1 MDFARIRE
9 ALDQHRPGHT
19 LPQPFY
25 TDPEIFAFDLDAAF
39 AHSWIMAGFEAELP
53 LPGSTLAFTVGR
65 SPVVLVRGRDGAI
78 RGFHNTCRHRGA
90 QVVAEGRARAPRLM
104 CPYHQWVYELDG
116 RLVHTKRM
124 QEDFDPATHGLRPL
138 AVETVAGTIYVS
150 LDEAPDFSPFRD
162 VLGPM
167 LAPHRLER
175 GKLAFETKL
184 VERGNW
190 KLVMEN
196 ARECYHCAV
205 RHPELSTTFPV
216 RAHRNYEADG
226 DARVLAF
233 NDRVA
238 SLGFPVGSQQ
248 GDWWQVARF
257 PLNEGMVS
265 LTLDGQPAVKRPLC
279 DADRDLGSLRWALD
293 PHCFAHA
300 VADHV
305 FFFSANP
312 VGPEETI
319 VTAKW
324 LVHEDAQEGV
334 DYDLTELTELWNR
347 TNQQDLQLVELNQR
361 GVLSRGYTPG
371 PFSDDAESLAMRFNA
386 WYDRKASAF
395 LAAHGA

>member
-1 MDFARIRE
+1 MDFARIRD
-9 ALDQHRPGHT
+9 ALDRHRPGHT

-25 TDPEIFAFDLDAAF
+25 TDPEFFAFDLDAAF
-39 AHSWIMAGFEAELP
+39 AHSWVMAGFEAELP
-53 LPGSTLAFTVGR
+53 APGSTLAFKVGH
-65 SPVVLVRGRDGAI
+65 SPVLLVRGRDGVI

-90 QVVAEGRARAPRLM
+90 QVVAEGRARAPRLV
-104 CPYHQWVYELDG
+104 CPYHQWVYDLDG
-116 RLVHTKRM
+116 HLVQARRM
-124 QEDFDPATHGLRPL
+124 QEDFDAAAHGLRPL
-138 AVETVAGTIYVS
+138 AVETVAGTIYVA
-150 LDEAPDFSPFRD
+150 LDEAPDFAPFRD
-162 VLGPM
+162 TFGPM

-175 GKLAFETKL
+175 AKLAYETTL
-184 VERGNW
+184 LERGNW

-205 RHPELSTTFPV
+205 RHPELSMTFPV
-216 RAHRNYEADG
+216 RAHRRFEAAG
-226 DARVLAF
+226 QPRSIAF
-233 NDRVA
+233 NERMA
-238 SLGFPVGSQQ
+238 RLGLPVGPEE
-248 GDWWQVARF
+248 GDWWQAARF

-265 LTLDGQPAVKRPLC
+265 LTMDGQPAVKIPLC

-312 VGPEETI
+312 VGPQETI

-334 DYDLTELTELWNR
+334 DYDLAALTELWNR
-347 TNQQDLQLVELNQR
+347 TNQQDLQLVETNQR

-371 PFSDDAESLAMRFNA
+371 PFSDDAEALAMRFNS
-386 WYDRKASAF
+386 WYDRKARAY
-395 LAAHGA
+395 LEANGA

>member
-1 MDFARIRE
+1 
-9 ALDQHRPGHT
+9 
-19 LPQPFY
+19 
-25 TDPEIFAFDLDAAF
+25 
-39 AHSWIMAGFEAELP
+39 MAGFEAELP
-53 LPGSTLAFTVGR
+53 LPGSTLALSVGR

-104 CPYHQWVYELDG
+104 CPYHQWVYDLDG

-124 QEDFDPATHGLRPL
+124 QEDFDPVAHGLRPL
-138 AVETVAGTIYVS
+138 AVETVAGTIYVA
-150 LDEAPDFSPFRD
+150 LDEAPDFAPFRD

-175 GKLAFETKL
+175 GKLACETRL

-196 ARECYHCAV
+196 ARECYHCAA

-216 RAHRNYEADG
+216 RAHRNYEAAG

-238 SLGFPVGSQQ
+238 SLGFPAGSEA

-265 LTLDGQPAVKRPLC
+265 LTLDGQPAAKRPLC

-334 DYDLTELTELWNR
+334 DYDLVQLTELWNR

-371 PFSDDAESLAMRFNA
+371 PFSDDAESLAKRFNA

-395 LAAHGA
+395 LASHGA